1 MLSLS
6 SGKASPNLYGFV
18 VVVFVIEKL
27 SYL

>member
-6 SGKASPNLYGFV
+6 SGKASRDLYGFV
-18 VVVFVIEKL
+18 VVVSVIEKL